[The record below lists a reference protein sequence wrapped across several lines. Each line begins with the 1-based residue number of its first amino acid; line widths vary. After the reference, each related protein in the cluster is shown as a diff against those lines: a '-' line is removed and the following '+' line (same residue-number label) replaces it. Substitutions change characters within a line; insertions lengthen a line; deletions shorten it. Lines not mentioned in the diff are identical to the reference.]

1 MNLIYSIKCLIRVNS
16 NSIHYFPDN
25 RIGGKASHFMNKT
38 TKGQYKQTK
47 SRKKKERKK
56 EKENYRPIS
65 FRIQM
70 QKIRNKTMTK

>member
-1 MNLIYSIKCLIRVNS
+1 MLCDNLIYSIKCLIRVNS

-25 RIGGKASHFMNKT
+25 RREESCPIARTNHKRTVQA
-38 TKGQYKQTK
+38 KQK

-65 FRIQM
+65 
-70 QKIRNKTMTK
+70 